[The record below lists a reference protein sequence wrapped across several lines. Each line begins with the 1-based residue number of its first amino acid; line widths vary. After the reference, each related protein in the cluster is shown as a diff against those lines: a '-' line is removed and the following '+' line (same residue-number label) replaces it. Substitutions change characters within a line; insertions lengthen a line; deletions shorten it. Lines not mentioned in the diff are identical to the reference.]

1 MLTAN
6 GASEGVKG
14 VYSLKEEAAADAGG
28 AAETFYYAREKTPGV
43 MSMQALNEN
52 FVPSGKVTSISN
64 EEFAAAYVPRPEVY
78 EKKTLPAM
86 RALRRA
92 VSKGERHRGE
102 GDLYSAEYEF
112 EMALKVDAENIRVLF
127 GLGRTYLDQ
136 GKTDQAHEIFDK
148 IMVQDSAF
156 DVKHMH
162 LFNEFGI
169 KLRKNKMYDQ
179 ALKYYAK
186 ALKMSKD
193 DEHIMYNV
201 ARTFFEK
208 GNPDKAMVFLKKA
221 LTINPAF
228 KEGWDFLAF
237 IEKKIQGD

>member
-1 MLTAN
+1 MPNTGDVPDGL
-6 GASEGVKG
+6 KG
-14 VYSLKEEAAADAGG
+14 VYSLKETEGADAGQIL
-28 AAETFYYAREKTPGV
+28 YYAREKVQGV
-43 MSMQALNEN
+43 ISMQALNNN
-52 FVPSGKVTSISN
+52 FVPSGRVTTLSLD
-64 EEFAAAYVPRPEVY
+64 EFTDSYVPRSEVY
-78 EKKTLPAM
+78 RKRTLPAM

-92 VSKGERHRGE
+92 VSKGERHRKE

-169 KLRKNKMYDQ
+169 KLRKNRMYDQ

-186 ALKMSKD
+186 ALKMSKN

-201 ARTFFEK
+201 ARTLYEK
-208 GNPDKAMVFLKKA
+208 GSLDKAVIFLKKA
-221 LTINPAF
+221 LDINPGF
-228 KEGWDFLAF
+228 KEGWDFLALV
-237 IEKKIQGD
+237 EKKIQSE